1 MIKFPFAMIDFLKS
15 MQRFVAIE
23 SVGPSTVRSQG
34 KGVLSA
40 VREYLAVID
49 LNAVPDDPKGY
60 KRWLNHQTK
69 KLVGRLKPLARRRPW
84 GTARKVL
91 NLFMRTAFYNHYL
104 REFYDLD
111 SCKNLLEVPLDSVTA
126 TALRKEAKK
135 EGIHLPRWPGLCNLT
150 PITSEQYQDYARLL
164 ASHQGVTPAVHL
176 DIILWTA
183 NR

>member
-1 MIKFPFAMIDFLKS
+1 MNDFLRA

-34 KGVLSA
+34 KGVLLA
-40 VREYLAVID
+40 VREYLTVID

-69 KLVGRLKPLARRRPW
+69 KLVGRLESLARRRPW

-104 REFYDLD
+104 RESYDLD

-126 TALRKEAKK
+126 TALRKEAKN
-135 EGIHLPRWPGLCNLT
+135 EGIRLPRWPGLCNLT
-150 PITSEQYQDYARLL
+150 PITSEQYQDFARLL